1 MSESPDASVP
11 SEDDVW
17 EFIKDNPR
25 ILGLPVSDKQG
36 LDLLNALRDVA
47 ETIHKDQDMAYKML
61 TMIATV
67 IVAAA
72 TGSGNETIEEL
83 LVAEAMHKFE
93 TEAKEILSER
103 PE

>member
-11 SEDDVW
+11 NEDDVW

-47 ETIHKDQDMAYKML
+47 EMIYKDQDMAHRML

-72 TGSGNETIEEL
+72 SGEGNETIEEL
-83 LVAEAMHKFE
+83 LVAEAMHKFD

>member
-1 MSESPDASVP
+1 MSESPNASM
-11 SEDDVW
+11 SNEDNVW
-17 EFIKDNPR
+17 EFIKDHPR

-47 ETIHKDQDMAYKML
+47 DMIHKDQDMAHKML
-61 TMIATV
+61 SMIATV

-83 LVAEAMHKFE
+83 LVAEAMHKFD
-93 TEAKEILSER
+93 TEAREILNER

>member
-1 MSESPDASVP
+1 MSESPNASVP
-11 SEDDVW
+11 SENTVW

-36 LDLLNALRDVA
+36 LDLLNALRDVS
-47 ETIHKDQDMAYKML
+47 EMIHKDADMAHKML

-83 LVAEAMHKFE
+83 LVAEAMHKFDV
-93 TEAKEILSER
+93 EAKEVLNEK
-103 PE
+103 P

>member
-1 MSESPDASVP
+1 MSESPSASVP
-11 SEDDVW
+11 EEDNVCD
-17 EFIKDNPR
+17 FIKDNPR
-25 ILGLPVSDKQG
+25 IIGLPVSDKQG
-36 LDLLNALRDVA
+36 LDLLNALRDVD
-47 ETIHKDQDMAYKML
+47 EMLFKDQEMAHKML

-83 LVAEAMHKFE
+83 LVAEAMHKFD
-93 TEAKEILSER
+93 TEAKEILNER

>member
-1 MSESPDASVP
+1 MSESLDASVP
-11 SEDDVW
+11 SEDNVW

-47 ETIHKDQDMAYKML
+47 EMIHKDPDMAHKML

-72 TGSGNETIEEL
+72 AGEGNETIEEL
-83 LVAEAMHKFE
+83 LVAEAMHKFD
-93 TEAKEILSER
+93 TEAKEILNER

>member
-11 SEDDVW
+11 NEDDVW
-17 EFIKDNPR
+17 EFIKDHPR

-47 ETIHKDQDMAYKML
+47 EMIYKDQDMAHKML

-72 TGSGNETIEEL
+72 SGEGNETIEEL
-83 LVAEAMHKFE
+83 LVAEAMHKFD

>member
-11 SEDDVW
+11 NEDDVW
-17 EFIKDNPR
+17 QYIKDHPR

-47 ETIHKDQDMAYKML
+47 EMIHQDQEMAHKML

-72 TGSGNETIEEL
+72 AGEGNETIEEL
-83 LVAEAMHKFE
+83 LVAEAMHNFE
-93 TEAKEILSER
+93 KETKEILSER

>member
-1 MSESPDASVP
+1 MSESLDASAQN
-11 SEDDVW
+11 EDSVW
-17 EFIKDNPR
+17 EYIKDHPR

-47 ETIHKDQDMAYKML
+47 EMIHKDPDMAHKML

-67 IVAAA
+67 VVAAA

-83 LVAEAMHKFE
+83 LVAEAMHKFD
-93 TEAKEILSER
+93 TEAKEILNER

>member
-1 MSESPDASVP
+1 MNESPSASIP
-11 SEDDVW
+11 SEDNVW

-25 ILGLPVSDKQG
+25 IIGLPVSDKQG
-36 LDLLNALRDVA
+36 LDLLNALRDVD
-47 ETIHKDQDMAYKML
+47 EMLFKDQQMAHKML

-72 TGSGNETIEEL
+72 TGSGNETIEEI
-83 LVAEAMHKFE
+83 LVAEAMHKFD
-93 TEAKEILSER
+93 TEAKEILNER

>member
-1 MSESPDASVP
+1 MSESLDASVP
-11 SEDDVW
+11 NEDNVW
-17 EFIKDNPR
+17 EYIKENPR

-47 ETIHKDQDMAYKML
+47 EMIHKDQDMAHKML

-83 LVAEAMHKFE
+83 LVAEAMHNFE
-93 TEAKEILSER
+93 KETKEILSER

>member
-1 MSESPDASVP
+1 M
-11 SEDDVW
+11 
-17 EFIKDNPR
+17 IY
-25 ILGLPVSDKQG
+25 
-36 LDLLNALRDVA
+36 
-47 ETIHKDQDMAYKML
+47 KDQDMAHRML

-72 TGSGNETIEEL
+72 SGEGNETIEEL
-83 LVAEAMHKFE
+83 LVAEAMHKFD

>member
-1 MSESPDASVP
+1 MSESPDASAQ
-11 SEDDVW
+11 SEDSVW
-17 EFIKDNPR
+17 DYIKDHPR

-47 ETIHKDQDMAYKML
+47 EMIYKDPEMAHKML

-72 TGSGNETIEEL
+72 AGEGNETIEEL

-93 TEAKEILSER
+93 TEAKEILSEG

>member
-1 MSESPDASVP
+1 MSESLDASVP
-11 SEDDVW
+11 NEDDVW
-17 EFIKDNPR
+17 QYIKDHPQ

-47 ETIHKDQDMAYKML
+47 EMIHQDQEMAHKML

-72 TGSGNETIEEL
+72 SGEGNETIEEL
-83 LVAEAMHKFE
+83 LVAEAMHKFD

>member
-1 MSESPDASVP
+1 MSESPDALVP
-11 SEDDVW
+11 SEDSVW

-47 ETIHKDQDMAYKML
+47 EMIHKDADMAHKML

-67 IVAAA
+67 VVAAA
-72 TGSGNETIEEL
+72 MGSGNETIEEL
-83 LVAEAMHKFE
+83 LVAEAMHKFDK
-93 TEAKEILSER
+93 EAKEVLDEK
-103 PE
+103 P

>member
-1 MSESPDASVP
+1 MSESPNASVP
-11 SEDDVW
+11 NEDNVW

-25 ILGLPVSDKQG
+25 IIGLPVSDKQG
-36 LDLLNALRDVA
+36 LDLLNALRDVD
-47 ETIHKDQDMAYKML
+47 EMLFKDQEMAHKML

-72 TGSGNETIEEL
+72 TGSGNETIEEI
-83 LVAEAMHKFE
+83 LVAEAMHKFD
-93 TEAKEILSER
+93 TEAKEILNER

>member
-1 MSESPDASVP
+1 MSESPNASVP
-11 SEDDVW
+11 SEDSVW
-17 EFIKDNPR
+17 EYIKDHPR
-25 ILGLPVSDKQG
+25 MMGLPVSDKQG

-47 ETIHKDQDMAYKML
+47 EMIHKDSDMAHKML

-67 IVAAA
+67 IVAAI

-83 LVAEAMHKFE
+83 LVAEAMHKFDK
-93 TEAKEILSER
+93 EAKEILSER

>member
-1 MSESPDASVP
+1 MSESQDALVP
-11 SEDDVW
+11 NEEDVW
-17 EFIKDNPR
+17 EFIKDHPR

-36 LDLLNALRDVA
+36 LDLLNALRDVS
-47 ETIHKDQDMAYKML
+47 EMIHKDADMAYKML

-83 LVAEAMHKFE
+83 LVAEAMHKFD
-93 TEAKEILSER
+93 TEAKEILNER

>member
-1 MSESPDASVP
+1 MSESLDASAQN
-11 SEDDVW
+11 EDSVW
-17 EFIKDNPR
+17 DYIKDHPR

-47 ETIHKDQDMAYKML
+47 EMIHKDSDMAHKML

-72 TGSGNETIEEL
+72 SGSGNETIEEL

>member
-1 MSESPDASVP
+1 MSESPDALVP
-11 SEDDVW
+11 NEDSVW
-17 EFIKDNPR
+17 EFIKDHPR
-25 ILGLPVSDKQG
+25 LIGLPVSDKQG

-47 ETIHKDQDMAYKML
+47 EMLHKDPEMAHKML

-67 IVAAA
+67 VVAAV

-83 LVAEAMHKFE
+83 LVAEAMHKFD
-93 TEAKEILSER
+93 TEAKEILNEK

>member
-1 MSESPDASVP
+1 MSESPNASIP
-11 SEDDVW
+11 NEDNVW
-17 EFIKDNPR
+17 EFIKDHPR

-47 ETIHKDQDMAYKML
+47 DMIHKDQDMAHKML
-61 TMIATV
+61 SMIATV

-83 LVAEAMHKFE
+83 LVAEAMHKFD
-93 TEAKEILSER
+93 TEAREILNER

>member
-1 MSESPDASVP
+1 MSESPDASAQN
-11 SEDDVW
+11 EDTVW
-17 EFIKDNPR
+17 EFIKDHPR

-47 ETIHKDQDMAYKML
+47 EMIYKDQEMAHKML

-72 TGSGNETIEEL
+72 TGEGNETIEEL
-83 LVAEAMHKFE
+83 LVAEAMHKFD

>member
-1 MSESPDASVP
+1 MSELPNASIP
-11 SEDDVW
+11 SEDNVW

-25 ILGLPVSDKQG
+25 IIGLPVSDKQG
-36 LDLLNALRDVA
+36 LDLLNALRDVD
-47 ETIHKDQDMAYKML
+47 EMLFKDQEMAHKML

-72 TGSGNETIEEL
+72 TGSGNETIEEI
-83 LVAEAMHKFE
+83 LVAEAMHKFDR
-93 TEAKEILSER
+93 EAKEILNER

>member
-11 SEDDVW
+11 NEDSVW
-17 EFIKDNPR
+17 DYIKDHPR

-36 LDLLNALRDVA
+36 LDLLNAMRDVA
-47 ETIHKDQDMAYKML
+47 EMIHKDQDMAHKML

-83 LVAEAMHKFE
+83 LVAEAMHNFE
-93 TEAKEILSER
+93 KETKEILSER

>member
-1 MSESPDASVP
+1 MSESLDASAQN
-11 SEDDVW
+11 EDSVW
-17 EFIKDNPR
+17 EYIKDHPR

-47 ETIHKDQDMAYKML
+47 EMIHKDTDMAHKML

-67 IVAAA
+67 VVAAA

-83 LVAEAMHKFE
+83 LVAEAMHKFD
-93 TEAKEILSER
+93 TEAKEILNER

>member
-1 MSESPDASVP
+1 MSESPNASVP
-11 SEDDVW
+11 SEDTVW

-36 LDLLNALRDVA
+36 LDLLNALRDVS
-47 ETIHKDQDMAYKML
+47 EMIHKDADMAHKML

-72 TGSGNETIEEL
+72 MGSGNETIEEL
-83 LVAEAMHKFE
+83 LVAEAMHKFDV
-93 TEAKEILSER
+93 EAKEVLNEK
-103 PE
+103 P